1 MKKRLKVWTRKQKWH
16 IRTATFQ
23 FWRKSFTISWTFR
36 MMLSKHTFCEHEQ
49 CSLIKLAFQLVCW
62 DNLGLMVLR
71 GGGALCIWYPQC
83 SVCCDGQRQA
93 TMLDFAGPDLV
104 ALLAELNS
112 HSAFSA
118 NPGGNGAPSLLP
130 ERASETGHWAT
141 TKSGNKMG
149 SPLGDFPESGLPWT
163 VKWLPWLEGRLPPQL
178 LLHRVLQLTTR
189 TALLHGETLQEAQVH
204 SGDKVDTPLT
214 PPSALADWEC
224 RLTTVPYFPDSAARS
239 WLSEVRHSMWSKN
252 HGAFEWKVLSRI

>member
-23 FWRKSFTISWTFR
+23 FWWKSFTISWTFR
-36 MMLSKHTFCEHEQ
+36 MMLSKYTFCEHEQ

-62 DNLGLMVLR
+62 DNLGLMVLQ

-93 TMLDFAGPDLV
+93 RMFDFAGPDLV

-149 SPLGDFPESGLPWT
+149 SPLGDFPEPGLLWI
-163 VKWLPWLEGRLPPQL
+163 VKWLPWLERDSCLLSCHCTEYYSNYKNSLAAWRNTSGSSGPLWWQSGHSSHPPL
-178 LLHRVLQLTTR
+178 SV
-189 TALLHGETLQEAQVH
+189 G
-204 SGDKVDTPLT
+204 
-214 PPSALADWEC
+214 
-224 RLTTVPYFPDSAARS
+224 
-239 WLSEVRHSMWSKN
+239 WLSVQADNSATFPRLCRAELAFWSK
-252 HGAFEWKVLSRI
+252 A

>member
-93 TMLDFAGPDLV
+93 T
-104 ALLAELNS
+104 LLALTWLLCWQNWIATQLSLPILVVMEPPAFYQKEL
-112 HSAFSA
+112 
-118 NPGGNGAPSLLP
+118 LRL
-130 ERASETGHWAT
+130 AT
-141 TKSGNKMG
+141 EQQLRVEIRWG
-149 SPLGDFPESGLPWT
+149 
-163 VKWLPWLEGRLPPQL
+163 L
-178 LLHRVLQLTTR
+178 LLATSLS
-189 TALLHGETLQEAQVH
+189 QVCC
-204 SGDKVDTPLT
+204 G
-214 PPSALADWEC
+214 
-224 RLTTVPYFPDSAARS
+224 
-239 WLSEVRHSMWSKN
+239 
-252 HGAFEWKVLSRI
+252 